1 VSFASWVE
9 DKFVNPIVEGVV
21 AGIVAEIT
29 KEADRVIDTTTD
41 NLTGPINQ
49 LGSGLSGI
57 VQSIIA
63 GIKNLLPFGGLL
75 K

>member
-1 VSFASWVE
+1 ME
-9 DKFVNPIVEGVV
+9 TNFVDPIVEGVV

-41 NLTGPINQ
+41 NLTGPINAIS
-49 LGSGLSGI
+49 SGLGGI
-57 VQSIIA
+57 VASVIQ